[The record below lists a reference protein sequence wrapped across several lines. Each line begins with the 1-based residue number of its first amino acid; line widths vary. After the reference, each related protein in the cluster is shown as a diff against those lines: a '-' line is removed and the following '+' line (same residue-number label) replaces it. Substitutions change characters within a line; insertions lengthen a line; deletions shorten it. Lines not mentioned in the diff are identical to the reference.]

1 MTDEIMQF
9 KFISLTLTDDGHQEL
24 VVAERVAQI
33 EVAVDSKSIPSL
45 EVGLGPKSQ
54 ITNCTE
60 NTQPSPSFKQE
71 NKAQCS
77 LVGLFNL
84 LSFIG
89 AIDIIGISKNRQYIK
104 VLEIIGVFG
113 SALPLLSQHEV
124 RCAAEGDVKGEDE
137 AEDEREGAE
146 EDGAVV
152 GVQVGMQG
160 RG

>member
-1 MTDEIMQF
+1 MRVFSAIRN
-9 KFISLTLTDDGHQEL
+9 LTF
-24 VVAERVAQI
+24 RAQADFQAGDAFGI
-33 EVAVDSKSIPSL
+33 N
-45 EVGLGPKSQ
+45 G
-54 ITNCTE
+54 N
-60 NTQPSPSFKQE
+60 FKQE